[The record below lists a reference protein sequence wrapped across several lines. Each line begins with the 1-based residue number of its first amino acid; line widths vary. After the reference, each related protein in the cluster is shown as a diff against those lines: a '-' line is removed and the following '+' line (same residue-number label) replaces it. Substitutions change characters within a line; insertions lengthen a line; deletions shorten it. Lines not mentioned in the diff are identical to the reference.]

1 MTIELKSDW
10 EQSLS
15 MFFNIPE
22 IEIESGTCQC
32 LWVNTC
38 PKSQ

>member
-22 IEIESGTCQC
+22 IESGTCQC